1 MKKQK
6 ASKAAVAVPEEPQ
19 PKKRCGLC
27 PDGGVG
33 KALVQVVDAVKQKKW
48 ACVSHAAFY
57 GRERTGVNR
66 KWLPGNTPQ
75 GVEAKAEKIEV
86 AADAGVEQP
95 RSTIKVR
102 DRK

>member
-6 ASKAAVAVPEEPQ
+6 AKVAVAEPEQPQ
-19 PKKRCGLC
+19 VKKRCGLC
-27 PDGGVG
+27 PDGGEG
-33 KALVQVVDAVKQKKW
+33 KALVQVVDAVRQKKW

-66 KWLPGNTPQ
+66 KYLPGNEPQ
-75 GVEAKAEKIEV
+75 PVGARAAKIEV
-86 AADAGVEQP
+86 AKDAGVEEP
-95 RSTIKVR
+95 RSPIKVR